1 MATIPLPPFTHSDFK
16 IFVSFHLFYFSRRD
30 GQTYFLHSSHKSQ
43 PFSHITG
50 TLDELDAGI
59 LFSAGR
65 KVIEMSY
72 GLLTKHNL
80 EVFKEG
86 SMYQNVS
93 RDMLQLCKPN
103 LQVVNFHFEF
113 FRFPDHNSN

>member
-1 MATIPLPPFTHSDFK
+1 MATLSLPRFTDSDFK
-16 IFVSFHLFYFSRRD
+16 LYDSFHLFYFSRKD
-30 GQTYFLHSSHKSQ
+30 DQTFFLHTSHKSE

-50 TLDELDAGI
+50 SLEELDAGI

-72 GLLTKHNL
+72 GLLTKQNL
-80 EVFKEG
+80 EMFKEG

-103 LQVVNFHFEF
+103 LQVVIQIKFCVL
-113 FRFPDHNSN
+113 PDQ

>member
-1 MATIPLPPFTHSDFK
+1 MATIPLPRYSDSDFK
-16 IFVSFHLFYFSRRD
+16 LFDSFHLFYFSRRD
-30 GQTYFLHSSHKSQ
+30 DQTYFLHSSHKSQ

-50 TLDELDAGI
+50 TLDELDPGI

-65 KVIEMSY
+65 KVVEMSY

-80 EVFKEG
+80 EVFREG
-86 SMYQNVS
+86 SMYQNIS

-113 FRFPDHNSN
+113 SVFLIITSN